1 MSDEG
6 IELPPEWAEQGWTL
20 ETALADDE
28 GNDSEW
34 GTSVVIAA
42 ADPSEVQGEQGEE
55 ETAIG

>member
-6 IELPPEWAEQGWTL
+6 IELPAEWAEQGWTL

-34 GTSVVIAA
+34 GTSLMVAA
-42 ADPSEVQGEQGEE
+42 ADPSEVQGEEG
-55 ETAIG
+55 TAIG